1 MATQPK
7 LVTQPTT
14 ETEPKL
20 VTPPTTETPPTKEV
34 KRRAP
39 ENETPRERFRRV
51 AGNRLTN
58 ALKAI
63 ELLGNLGLSTEYEY
77 TGQDVQ
83 KIVEAISGE
92 TKKAAD
98 LLTTKKP
105 IKQAVALFD

>member
-1 MATQPK
+1 MATEPKPVTQPK
-7 LVTQPTT
+7 LVTQP
-14 ETEPKL
+14 EL
-20 VTPPTTETPPTKEV
+20 VAPPTTEV

-39 ENETPRERFRRV
+39 ENETPRDRFRRV

-77 TGQDVQ
+77 TGQDVK
-83 KIVEAISGE
+83 KIVEAISGA
-92 TKKAAD
+92 TKKTAD

-105 IKQAVALFD
+105 LKQAVALFD